1 MFRGVARFRIRV
13 IPVYIDSSELQES
26 IDFEASLEQGKMIMS
41 SGLLDDASTRCW
53 VVDDG
58 HVLSSEVRHALLIE
72 ATRRHILLIMTMNHE
87 NQTLD
92 DAEWELVDVH
102 VSIEA
107 PSLETRIAVLQ
118 QIVKI
123 SNVLIRL
130 RRRHLMLNVFRL
142 LLFLMLCFH

>member
-1 MFRGVARFRIRV
+1 M
-13 IPVYIDSSELQES
+13 YIDSSELQES

-87 NQTLD
+87 IKHWMMRSGN
-92 DAEWELVDVH
+92 
-102 VSIEA
+102 S
-107 PSLETRIAVLQ
+107 
-118 QIVKI
+118 
-123 SNVLIRL
+123 
-130 RRRHLMLNVFRL
+130 
-142 LLFLMLCFH
+142 